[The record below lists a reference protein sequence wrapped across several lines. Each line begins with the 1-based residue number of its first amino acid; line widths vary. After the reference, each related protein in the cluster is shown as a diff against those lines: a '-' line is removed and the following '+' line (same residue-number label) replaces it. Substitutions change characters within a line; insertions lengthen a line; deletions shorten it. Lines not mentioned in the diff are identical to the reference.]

1 MTQCRIGSHWQHC
14 PRPGI
19 EKVMSVTAI
28 GITYAGA
35 EYVISDRSL
44 DEVQAAIADAA
55 AGLPTWLA
63 ARMHD
68 GRGLA
73 VKLLIGPGTPVAVWQ
88 IAAERRESPREEAPA
103 ELGSALD

>member
-1 MTQCRIGSHWQHC
+1 
-14 PRPGI
+14 
-19 EKVMSVTAI
+19 MSATTI

-35 EYVISDRSL
+35 EYAVSDRSL

-55 AGLPTWLA
+55 AGPPAWLA

-73 VKLLIGPGTPVAVWQ
+73 VKLLIGPGVPVAVWQ
-88 IAAERRESPREEAPA
+88 IAAERGEAWGEEAPA
-103 ELGSALD
+103 DLGSAVD